1 MAVVGSASQSVDD
14 LNVDGFEAFAAQELD
29 AEDGINREQDTETV
43 DGPYEGSP
51 EADEGA
57 EEQPEG
63 DDAEGSEAEDE
74 ESSQSED
81 DATDAEDEDGP
92 EQAEGDDDLEDFV
105 EWEHRD
111 YGPIRVA
118 LNELRDGYMR
128 TEDYTRKTTSL
139 NDEARELQNRAQEW
153 ERTKERELL
162 FLQANTP
169 QKPQWDSD
177 DPIGSAEAQHQYE
190 TVMQQR
196 AAFLQQ
202 HEQRHAH
209 AQQQYAAEQA
219 TLLPRRIPEWA
230 TPEVASREK
239 AGVRDMLLSSGY
251 TQDEVNGLSDSRA
264 VVIARKAYLYDQVMA
279 ERKSKT
285 SIAKKKVAAKPPVP
299 VRSTGPAPKP
309 KGDPRKARLVKAHRQ
324 KGSAESMADILMA
337 DMMK

>member
-1 MAVVGSASQSVDD
+1 MAVVGSASPGVDD
-14 LNVDGFEAFAAQELD
+14 LNLDGFEAFASQELD
-29 AEDGINREQDTETV
+29 TEDGINREQDTETV
-43 DGPYEGSP
+43 EGPYEGSP

-74 ESSQSED
+74 ESSESED
-81 DATDAEDEDGP
+81 DATEAEGEESP
-92 EQAEGDDDLEDFV
+92 EQAEGDDLEDFV
-105 EWEHRD
+105 EWEHPVH
-111 YGPIRVA
+111 GPIRVA
-118 LNELRDGYMR
+118 LDELRDGYMR

-139 NDEARELQNRAQEW
+139 SDEARALQNRAQEW
-153 ERTKERELL
+153 ERVKDQELL
-162 FLQANTP
+162 FLQANAP

-190 TVMQQR
+190 AVMQQR

-209 AQQQYAAEQA
+209 AQAQYAAEQA
-219 TLLPRRIPEWA
+219 ALLPRRIPEWA

-239 AGVRDMLLSSGY
+239 AGVRGMLLSSGY
-251 TQDEVNGLSDSRA
+251 TEDEVNGLVDSRA
-264 VVIARKAYLYDQVMA
+264 VVIARKAYLYDQHVA
-279 ERKSKT
+279 SQKSKVAL
-285 SIAKKKVAAKPPVP
+285 AKKKVAAKPPAP
-299 VRSTGPAPKP
+299 VRSTETAPKP
-309 KGDPRKARLVKAHRQ
+309 RPDSRKARLVKAHRQ